1 MKRSRF
7 SEEQIIGILREAES
21 GSPIKAV
28 CATHNISTATSH
40 GWKRKFGGMEVSH
53 WGQGANSLTS
63 FLTNIPASVR
73 GSLFIRLFHSH
84 LLKVRLSSAAL
95 GQLSL
100 AAK

>member
-40 GWKRKFGGMEVSH
+40 GWKRKFGGMGSVTGVRVQIHSPLFSPVFPRAFA
-53 WGQGANSLTS
+53 GASS
-63 FLTNIPASVR
+63 S
-73 GSLFIRLFHSH
+73 GSSIRIC
-84 LLKVRLSSAAL
+84 
-95 GQLSL
+95 
-100 AAK
+100 